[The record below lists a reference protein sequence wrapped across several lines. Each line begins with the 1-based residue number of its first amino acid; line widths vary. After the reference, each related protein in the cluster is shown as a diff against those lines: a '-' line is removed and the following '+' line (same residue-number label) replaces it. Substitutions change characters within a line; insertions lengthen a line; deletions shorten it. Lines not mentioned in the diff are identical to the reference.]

1 MLQTILKEWEVKSDA
16 KSIGQIRLKSLPL
29 AQETVVQK
37 KRIIFERSGVK
48 YTINTGSS
56 IANGTNGKLYSAFSF
71 DNDKMYLPLVAKRVT
86 ANLSSFKESIIQAL
100 TYNEKSKN
108 VPKIY
113 SIFRTKYY
121 IWIFMQDLRYVTK
134 KGITS
139 DCLHNWLENSSVI
152 YSRYLY
158 PAGVRKIITTVLKT
172 ILALSLKF
180 SFCHG
185 DLHVGNI
192 YIQSSMHK
200 IRRVILIDFGYSMI
214 ANGSKHSSSPYWLS
228 YKDGIDGAIFLWSL
242 YNSSALQKSADST
255 LLSWIS
261 SKLLLTNGVDLKSF
275 KNLKDV
281 YEKLENSSSDD
292 LIGLKIATLVAEFAG
307 I

>member
-16 KSIGQIRLKSLPL
+16 KSIGDIRLKSLPL
-29 AQETVVQK
+29 TQETVVQK

-56 IANGTNGKLYSAFSF
+56 IASGTNGKLYSACSF
-71 DNDKMYLPLVAKRVT
+71 DNQKIYLPLIAKRVV

-100 TYNEKSKN
+100 AYEQKSKN

-121 IWIFMQDLRYVTK
+121 IWIIMQDLRYVTK
-134 KGITS
+134 KGVTS
-139 DCLHNWLENSSVI
+139 YCLHNWLEKASVI
-152 YSRYLY
+152 FSRYLY
-158 PAGVRKIITTVLKT
+158 SAGIRKIITSVLNT

-192 YIQSSMHK
+192 FIQSSMDK
-200 IRRVILIDFGYSMI
+200 IYRVILIDFGYSMI
-214 ANGSKHSSSPYWLS
+214 ANGSKHSNSPYWLS

-242 YNSSALQKSADST
+242 YNSSSFQTSADSA
-255 LLSWIS
+255 LLIWIS
-261 SKLLLTNGVDLKSF
+261 SKLLLKNGVDLKSF

-292 LIGLKIATLVAEFAG
+292 IIGLKISTLVSEFAS

>member
-1 MLQTILKEWEVKSDA
+1 MLQTILKEWEVKSNA
-16 KSIGQIRLKSLPL
+16 KSIGDIRLKSLPV

-37 KRIIFERSGVK
+37 KRIIFERFGVK

-71 DNDKMYLPLVAKRVT
+71 DNDKIYLPLVAKRV
-86 ANLSSFKESIIQAL
+86 AASLSSFKESIIQAL
-100 TYNEKSKN
+100 AYEEKSKN
-108 VPKIY
+108 VPRIY

-134 KGITS
+134 KGVTS
-139 DCLHNWLENSSVI
+139 YCLHNWLENASII
-152 YSRYLY
+152 YSRSLY
-158 PAGVRKIITTVLKT
+158 SVGIRKIIMTVLKT

-192 YIQSSMHK
+192 YVQSSMHK
-200 IRRVILIDFGYSMI
+200 IRRVMLIDFGYSMI

-242 YNSSALQKSADST
+242 YNISKFQTSADSS
-255 LLSWIS
+255 LLGWIS
-261 SKLLLTNGVDLKSF
+261 SKLLLKNGIDLKSF

-292 LIGLKIATLVAEFAG
+292 LTGLMISTLVTEFAG

>member
-1 MLQTILKEWEVKSDA
+1 MLQTILKEWEVKSNA
-16 KSIGQIRLKSLPL
+16 KSIGEVRLKSLPL

-37 KRIIFERSGVK
+37 KRIIFERFGVK
-48 YTINTGSS
+48 YTVNTLSCVAS
-56 IANGTNGKLYSAFSF
+56 GTNGKLYSACSF
-71 DNDKMYLPLVAKRVT
+71 DNQKIYLPLIAKRVK

-100 TYNEKSKN
+100 AYQEKSKN

-121 IWIFMQDLRYVTK
+121 IWIIMQDLRYVTK
-134 KGITS
+134 KDVTS
-139 DCLHNWLENSSVI
+139 YCLHNWLDNASMI

-158 PAGVRKIITTVLKT
+158 SAGIRKIISTVFQT
-172 ILALSLKF
+172 ILDLSLKF

-185 DLHVGNI
+185 DLHIGNI
-192 YIQSSMHK
+192 FVQSSMVK
-200 IRRVILIDFGYSMI
+200 IRRVILIDFGYSII
-214 ANGSKHSSSPYWLS
+214 ANGSNHTNSPYWLS

-242 YNSSALQKSADST
+242 YNSSKFKTSADSS
-255 LLSWIS
+255 LLQWIS
-261 SKLLLTNGVDLKSF
+261 SKLLLKNGVDLKSF

-292 LIGLKIATLVAEFAG
+292 LTNLKISTLVSEFS
-307 I
+307 II

>member
-1 MLQTILKEWEVKSDA
+1 MLQTILKEWDVKSNA
-16 KSIGQIRLKSLPL
+16 KSIGDVRLKSLPL

-37 KRIIFERSGVK
+37 RRIIFERSGVK

-56 IANGTNGKLYSAFSF
+56 IANGTNGKLYSACSF
-71 DNDKMYLPLVAKRVT
+71 DTQKIYLPLIAKRVS

-100 TYNEKSKN
+100 AYEEKSKN
-108 VPKIY
+108 IPKIY

-121 IWIFMQDLRYVTK
+121 IWIIMQDLRYITK
-134 KGITS
+134 KGVTS
-139 DCLHNWLENSSVI
+139 YCLHTWLENASII
-152 YSRYLY
+152 YSRFLY
-158 PAGVRKIITTVLKT
+158 PAGIRKIISSVFNTVNS
-172 ILALSLKF
+172 LSKKF

-192 YIQSSMHK
+192 YIQSSPTR
-200 IRRVILIDFGYSMI
+200 ISRVILIDFGYSMI
-214 ANGSKHSSSPYWLS
+214 TNGSKHSSSPYWLS

-242 YNSSALQKSADST
+242 YNSSTFQTSSDSS
-255 LLSWIS
+255 LLAWIS

-292 LIGLKIATLVAEFAG
+292 LTGLKISTLVTEFAG

>member
-1 MLQTILKEWEVKSDA
+1 MLQTILNEWEVKSNA
-16 KSIGQIRLKSLPL
+16 KSIGDIRLKSLPV

-37 KRIIFERSGVK
+37 KRIIFERFGVK

-71 DNDKMYLPLVAKRVT
+71 DNDKIYLPLVAKRV
-86 ANLSSFKESIIQAL
+86 AASLSSFKESIIQAL
-100 TYNEKSKN
+100 AYEEKSKN
-108 VPKIY
+108 VPRIY

-134 KGITS
+134 KGVTS
-139 DCLHNWLENSSVI
+139 YCLHNWLENASII
-152 YSRYLY
+152 YSRSLY
-158 PAGVRKIITTVLKT
+158 SVGIRKIIMTVLKT

-192 YIQSSMHK
+192 YVQSSMHK
-200 IRRVILIDFGYSMI
+200 IRRVMLIDFGYSMI

-242 YNSSALQKSADST
+242 YNISKFQTSADSS
-255 LLSWIS
+255 LLGWIS
-261 SKLLLTNGVDLKSF
+261 SKLLLKNGIDLKSF

-292 LIGLKIATLVAEFAG
+292 LTGLKISTLVTEFAG

>member
-1 MLQTILKEWEVKSDA
+1 MLQTILKEWDVKSNA
-16 KSIGQIRLKSLPL
+16 KSIGDVRLKSLPL

-37 KRIIFERSGVK
+37 RRILFERSGVK

-56 IANGTNGKLYSAFSF
+56 IANGTNGKLYSACSF
-71 DNDKMYLPLVAKRVT
+71 DTQKIYLPLIAKRVA

-100 TYNEKSKN
+100 AYEEKSKN
-108 VPKIY
+108 IPKIY

-121 IWIFMQDLRYVTK
+121 IWIIMQDLRYVTK
-134 KGITS
+134 KDITS
-139 DCLHNWLENSSVI
+139 CCLHTWLGNASII
-152 YSRYLY
+152 YSRFLY
-158 PAGVRKIITTVLKT
+158 PAAIRKIISNVFKTVYT
-172 ILALSLKF
+172 LSKKF

-214 ANGSKHSSSPYWLS
+214 ANGSNHSSSPYWLS
-228 YKDGIDGAIFLWSL
+228 YKNGIDGAIFLWSL
-242 YNSSALQKSADST
+242 YNSSALQKSADSSM
-255 LLSWIS
+255 LGWIS

-292 LIGLKIATLVAEFAG
+292 LIGLRISTLVSEFAD

>member
-1 MLQTILKEWEVKSDA
+1 MLQTILKEWDVKSDA
-16 KSIGQIRLKSLPL
+16 KCISQIRLKSLPL

-37 KRIIFERSGVK
+37 RRMIFERSGVK

-56 IANGTNGKLYSAFSF
+56 IANGTNGKLYSACSF
-71 DNDKMYLPLVAKRVT
+71 DTQKMYLPLIAKRVA

-100 TYNEKSKN
+100 AYEEKSKN
-108 VPKIY
+108 IPKIY

-121 IWIFMQDLRYVTK
+121 IWIIMQDLRYVTK
-134 KGITS
+134 KGVTS
-139 DCLHNWLENSSVI
+139 YCLHTWLENASII
-152 YSRYLY
+152 YSRFLY
-158 PAGVRKIITTVLKT
+158 PAGIRKIINSVFNTVNS
-172 ILALSLKF
+172 LSKKF

-192 YIQSSMHK
+192 YIQSSPTR
-200 IRRVILIDFGYSMI
+200 ISRVILIDFGYSMI
-214 ANGSKHSSSPYWLS
+214 TNGSKHSSSPYWLS

-242 YNSSALQKSADST
+242 YNSSTFQTSADSS
-255 LLSWIS
+255 LLGWIS

-292 LIGLKIATLVAEFAG
+292 LIGLKISTLVSEFPN

>member
-16 KSIGQIRLKSLPL
+16 KSIGDIRLKSLPL
-29 AQETVVQK
+29 TQETVVQK

-56 IANGTNGKLYSAFSF
+56 IASGTNGKLYSACSF
-71 DNDKMYLPLVAKRVT
+71 DNQKIYLPLIAKRVV

-100 TYNEKSKN
+100 AYEQKSKN

-121 IWIFMQDLRYVTK
+121 IWIIMQDLRYVTK
-134 KGITS
+134 KGVTS
-139 DCLHNWLENSSVI
+139 YCLHNWLEKASVI
-152 YSRYLY
+152 FSRYLY
-158 PAGVRKIITTVLKT
+158 SAGIRKIITSVLNT
-172 ILALSLKF
+172 ILALSLKL

-192 YIQSSMHK
+192 FIQSSMDK

-214 ANGSKHSSSPYWLS
+214 ANGSKHSNSPYWLS

-242 YNSSALQKSADST
+242 YNSSSFQTSADSA
-255 LLSWIS
+255 LLIWIS
-261 SKLLLTNGVDLKSF
+261 SKLLLKNGVDLKSF

-292 LIGLKIATLVAEFAG
+292 IIGLKISTLVSEFAS

>member
-1 MLQTILKEWEVKSDA
+1 MLQTILKEWDVKSNA
-16 KSIGQIRLKSLPL
+16 KSIGDVRLKSLPL
-29 AQETVVQK
+29 AQETLVQK
-37 KRIIFERSGVK
+37 RRIIFERSGVK
-48 YTINTGSS
+48 YTINTASS
-56 IANGTNGKLYSAFSF
+56 IANGTNGKLYSAWSF
-71 DNDKMYLPLVAKRVT
+71 DNDKIYLPLIAKRVP
-86 ANLSSFKESIIQAL
+86 ANLSSFKESVMQAL
-100 TYNEKSKN
+100 AYEEQSKN
-108 VPKIY
+108 VPRIY

-121 IWIFMQDLRYVTK
+121 IWIIMQDLRYVTK
-134 KGITS
+134 KEVTS
-139 DCLHNWLENSSVI
+139 YCLHNWLENASII

-158 PAGVRKIITTVLKT
+158 PAGIRKIIKTVLKT
-172 ILALSLKF
+172 ILALSLKL

-192 YIQSSMHK
+192 YIQSSRHK

-214 ANGSKHSSSPYWLS
+214 ANGSNHSSSPYWLS

-242 YNSSALQKSADST
+242 YNSSALQKSADSS
-255 LLSWIS
+255 LLAWIS

-292 LIGLKIATLVAEFAG
+292 LIGLKISTLVSEFAN

>member
-1 MLQTILKEWEVKSDA
+1 MLQTILKQWEVKSNA
-16 KSIGQIRLKSLPL
+16 KSIGDIRLKSLPL
-29 AQETVVQK
+29 TQETVVQK

-48 YTINTGSS
+48 YTINIGSS
-56 IANGTNGKLYSAFSF
+56 IASGTNGKLYNACSF
-71 DNDKMYLPLVAKRVT
+71 DNQKIYLPLIAKRVT

-100 TYNEKSKN
+100 AYEEKSKN

-121 IWIFMQDLRYVTK
+121 IWIIMQDLRYVTK
-134 KGITS
+134 KGVTS
-139 DCLHNWLENSSVI
+139 YCLHNWLEKASI
-152 YSRYLY
+152 IFSRYLY
-158 PAGVRKIITTVLKT
+158 PAGIRKIITSVLNT
-172 ILALSLKF
+172 ILTLSVKF

-192 YIQSSMHK
+192 YIQSSMEK

-242 YNSSALQKSADST
+242 YNSSSFQTSADSA
-255 LLSWIS
+255 LVVWIS
-261 SKLLLTNGVDLKSF
+261 SKLLLKNGVDLKSF

-281 YEKLENSSSDD
+281 YEKLENSSSED
-292 LIGLKIATLVAEFAG
+292 LTNLKISTLVSEFAS

>member
-1 MLQTILKEWEVKSDA
+1 MLQTILKEWEVKSNA
-16 KSIGQIRLKSLPL
+16 KSIGEVKLKSLPL

-37 KRIIFERSGVK
+37 KRIIFERSDVK
-48 YTINTGSS
+48 YTINTLSC
-56 IANGTNGKLYSAFSF
+56 IASGTNGKLYSAYSL
-71 DNDKMYLPLVAKRVT
+71 DNQKMYLPLVAKRVT

-100 TYNEKSKN
+100 AYEEKSKN

-121 IWIFMQDLRYVTK
+121 IWIIMQDLRYVTK
-134 KGITS
+134 KGVTS
-139 DCLHNWLENSSVI
+139 NCLHNWLEKASTI
-152 YSRYLY
+152 YLRYSY
-158 PAGVRKIITTVLKT
+158 SAGIRKIISTVFQT

-185 DLHVGNI
+185 DLHIGNI
-192 YIQSSMHK
+192 FVQSSMVK
-200 IRRVILIDFGYSMI
+200 ICRVILIDFGYSII
-214 ANGSKHSSSPYWLS
+214 ANGSNHTNSPYWLS

-242 YNSSALQKSADST
+242 YNSSSFRQSADFI
-255 LLSWIS
+255 LLSWVS
-261 SKLLLTNGVDLKSF
+261 SKLLLKNGVDLKSF

-292 LIGLKIATLVAEFAG
+292 LTNLKISTLVSEFAR

>member
-1 MLQTILKEWEVKSDA
+1 MLQTILKDWEVKSNA
-16 KSIGQIRLKSLPL
+16 KSIGDIRLKSLPV
-29 AQETVVQK
+29 AQETIVQK

-71 DNDKMYLPLVAKRVT
+71 DNDNIYLPLIAKRVAPT
-86 ANLSSFKESIIQAL
+86 LGSFKESIIQAL
-100 TYNEKSKN
+100 AYEEKSKN
-108 VPKIY
+108 IPKIY

-121 IWIFMQDLRYVTK
+121 IWIIMQDLRYVTK
-134 KGITS
+134 KGVTS
-139 DCLHNWLENSSVI
+139 HCLHNWLENASI
-152 YSRYLY
+152 LHSRYHY
-158 PAGVRKIITTVLKT
+158 PAGVRKIIRNVLKT
-172 ILALSLKF
+172 VHTLSKKF
-180 SFCHG
+180 LFCHG

-200 IRRVILIDFGYSMI
+200 ICRVILIDFGYSMI
-214 ANGSKHSSSPYWLS
+214 ANGSKHSNSPYWLS

-242 YNSSALQKSADST
+242 YNSSAFQKSADSS

-292 LIGLKIATLVAEFAG
+292 LTGLKISTLVTEFAG

>member
-1 MLQTILKEWEVKSDA
+1 MLQTILKEWEVESDA
-16 KSIGQIRLKSLPL
+16 KSIGDIRLKSLPL
-29 AQETVVQK
+29 TQETVIQK

-56 IANGTNGKLYSAFSF
+56 IASGTNGKLYSACSF
-71 DNDKMYLPLVAKRVT
+71 DNQKIYLPLIAKRVV

-100 TYNEKSKN
+100 AYEQKSKN

-121 IWIFMQDLRYVTK
+121 IWIIMQDLRYVTK
-134 KGITS
+134 KGVTS
-139 DCLHNWLENSSVI
+139 YCLHNWLEKASVI
-152 YSRYLY
+152 FSRYLY
-158 PAGVRKIITTVLKT
+158 SAGIRKIITSVLNT

-192 YIQSSMHK
+192 FIQSSMDK

-214 ANGSKHSSSPYWLS
+214 ANGSKHSNSPYWLS

-242 YNSSALQKSADST
+242 YNSSSFQTSADSA
-255 LLSWIS
+255 LLTWIS
-261 SKLLLTNGVDLKSF
+261 SKLLLKNGVDLKSF

-281 YEKLENSSSDD
+281 YEKLENSCSDD
-292 LIGLKIATLVAEFAG
+292 LIGLKISTLVSEFVS